1 MKSLLYNISIGV
13 IERNPGMSWLK
24 SLIIIKPWSAKMMLL
39 KMSWDDVTVSR
50 RGRQLLTLGIFRIKY
65 KNILESN
72 SWY

>member
-13 IERNPGMSWLK
+13 IERNPGMSWQK
-24 SLIIIKPWSAKMMLL
+24 SLIIIKPWSAKMTLL

-50 RGRQLLTLGIFRIKY
+50 RGRQLLTLRIFRIKY